1 MVGKTLSR
9 RSARALRS
17 KGLSMARMLAI
28 VFPFIMALWIAM
40 PFFAFASVRDTV
52 RVSGFTPVRVPV

>member
-17 KGLSMARMLAI
+17 KGFSMAKMFVT
-28 VFPFIMALWIAM
+28 VFPFMMALWIAM
-40 PFFAFASVRDTV
+40 PFFVFAFVRDRV
-52 RVSGFTPVRVPV
+52 RVSGLTPVRVPV